1 MDECLICK
9 KHYTQG
15 GKCCC
20 DKKNCLLFEEEPK
33 GKMIRGEFQIDIF
46 DSEYAETPI
55 IRNGSKITIDDK
67 GNYIEMTVMEID
79 WINLKTG
86 RCCIAADYHENEMPR
101 CEKKKKIFKVVK
113 Q

>member
-20 DKKNCLLFEEEPK
+20 DKKNCILFEEEPR
-33 GKMIRGEFQIDIF
+33 GKMIRGEFQINIF
-46 DSEYAETPI
+46 DSKYAKTPI
-55 IRNGSKITIDDK
+55 LKYGSKISVDDNGIYID
-67 GNYIEMTVMEID
+67 MTVIKVN
-79 WINLKTG
+79 WINLRTG
-86 RCCIAADYHENEMPR
+86 KCGISADYHEKEMPR